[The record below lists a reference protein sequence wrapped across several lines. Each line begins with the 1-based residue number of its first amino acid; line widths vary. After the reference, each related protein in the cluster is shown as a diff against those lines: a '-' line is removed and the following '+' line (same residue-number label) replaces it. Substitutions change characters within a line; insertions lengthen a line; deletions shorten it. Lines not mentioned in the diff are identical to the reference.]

1 MSVKST
7 RAKYF
12 ADLDA
17 KKEIEVKNMRGKE
30 KKSQRRKEKRELPK
44 TSQLEKVSSRI
55 KQTEMCLKSA
65 EESILKGNDDLKKLF
80 FKKSLN
86 RDAIRQAQTLTDMRV
101 ERKRALEKTIDEW
114 EKKRKSYVNGIPM
127 IFVSFAA
134 FTFYSSES
142 FVCLVATA

>member
-55 KQTEMCLKSA
+55 KQTEMCLKIA
-65 EESILKGNDDLKKLF
+65 EESILKGNYDLKKLF
-80 FKKSLN
+80 F
-86 RDAIRQAQTLTDMRV
+86 
-101 ERKRALEKTIDEW
+101 RKVFK
-114 EKKRKSYVNGIPM
+114 
-127 IFVSFAA
+127 
-134 FTFYSSES
+134 
-142 FVCLVATA
+142 